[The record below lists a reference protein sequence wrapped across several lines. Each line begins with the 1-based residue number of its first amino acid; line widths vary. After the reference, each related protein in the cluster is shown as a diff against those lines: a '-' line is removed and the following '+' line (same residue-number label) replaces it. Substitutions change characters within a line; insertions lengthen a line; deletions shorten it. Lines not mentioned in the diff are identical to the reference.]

1 MEDHSQKL
9 SLLSYVS
16 RKRILEKYK
25 PDLNKVKSVQLEKS
39 IHMENC
45 YLVAT
50 RQPQLPR

>member
-25 PDLNKVKSVQLEKS
+25 PDLNQVKSVQLEKS
-39 IHMENC
+39 IHMEN
-45 YLVAT
+45 LSRGNKAASVA
-50 RQPQLPR
+50 